1 MKTKLYFLGFLLTVL
16 AIFVTFFSQ
25 SPTLLS
31 PLCTSSAEAPEKCL
45 QTRSRLG
52 DASTDKKKISKPYI
66 VMGFA
71 PYWNLKKLNP
81 ESLVNITHFAYF
93 NLLLNKDGTIFTKVN
108 KREEDPAYTNYKR
121 LVAGN
126 VNRGSKP
133 LIIAFMP
140 ESQSALQEIVGSK
153 IAREKTIETIAQ
165 ILNESGATG
174 VNIDFEPVGDTPP
187 SVKDNFTIFIKELR
201 TKLPASQLSI
211 SIYASSAVRPRLWD
225 LKSLESH
232 TDYFVVMTYDYTMP
246 GSNISGPNSPLRGS
260 GDIIEHDIIK
270 NIAEIT
276 KQIPPSK
283 ILLGIPFYGYE
294 WDTVDTTKYA
304 PSLARGS
311 LASLE
316 RIQQMIDNKTFELIW
331 DRNSLTPYG
340 VASESGKISQI
351 YIENETSIRLK
362 LEFVKSANLGGIAI
376 WALGYEGNSSW
387 IWPIIANLNH

>member
-1 MKTKLYFLGFLLTVL
+1 MKKLFYILGISLVSL
-16 AIFVTFFSQ
+16 AFYVTFFSP
-25 SPTLLS
+25 SPTLIS
-31 PLCTSSAEAPEKCL
+31 PLAPNYLERDGGL
-45 QTRSRLG
+45 
-52 DASTDKKKISKPYI
+52 TDSHKYVIL
-66 VMGFA
+66 GFA

-121 LVAGN
+121 LLAGN
-126 VNRGSKP
+126 INRGSRP
-133 LIIAFMP
+133 LIITFMP
-140 ESQSALQEIVGSK
+140 ESQSALQGIVGSVM
-153 IAREKTIETIAQ
+153 ARKKTIETITQ

-187 SVKDNFTIFIKELR
+187 SVRDNFTLFIQELR
-201 TKLPASQLSI
+201 TQLDGNNKLLTI
-211 SIYASSAVRPRLWD
+211 SIYASAAVRPRLWD
-225 LKSLESH
+225 LKSLEPH
-232 TDYFVVMTYDYTMP
+232 ADYFVVMTYDYTMP
-246 GSNISGPNSPLRGS
+246 ASNVAGPNSPLRGS

-276 KQIPPSK
+276 KQIPSNK

-294 WDTVDTTKYA
+294 WDTVDTTKYS

-316 RIQQMIDNKTFELIW
+316 RIQQMIDNKTLELIW

-340 VASESGKISQI
+340 VASESGQISQI

-387 IWPIIANLNH
+387 IWPTIANLNH